1 MPRAL
6 FSPCTLTL
14 TLSRRGRGD
23 VALPLRPGHPLR
35 SLRSAKGTGLSE
47 PRITLIALM
56 GCDAPPLCPDGCLY
70 RGLRVL
76 SEPRITQIALMGC
89 DAPPLLS
96 RWLSVSGI
104 ARVV

>member
-1 MPRAL
+1 MRRVL

-47 PRITLIALM
+47 PRITRIAQM
-56 GCDAPPLCPDGCLY
+56 GCDAPAPVCPDGCLY

-76 SEPRITQIALMGC
+76 SEPRITLIFADGL
-89 DAPPLLS
+89 
-96 RWLSVSGI
+96 
-104 ARVV
+104 